1 MRFFRLFDSLCHNYA
16 AMMIATVPTLTAL
29 DALACANLFLIENLP
44 DRITAGQPRFDDIA
58 HIWRVPVILTYPTL
72 GALGV
77 VGEIIVSATDK
88 TILSATPTAS
98 MRATALALANQHRD
112 AIETAIP

>member
-1 MRFFRLFDSLCHNYA
+1 
-16 AMMIATVPTLTAL
+16 MMTVTAPTLTAL

-58 HIWRVPVILTYPTL
+58 YVWRVPVILTYPTL

-77 VGEIIVSATDK
+77 VGEIVISATDK
-88 TILSATPTAS
+88 TILSATPPLS

-112 AIETAIP
+112 AIEAAIP